1 MIIECTNCHKKF
13 NVESSLI
20 SRLGRNIQCG
30 SCNHIW
36 FYKEKENTS
45 SDPLKINPQNI
56 LNEEKNDEII
66 DEEKNDE
73 LVDEAKYK
81 ENIKSNTLN
90 FNKILSYLIVGIIS
104 FTAFIIILDTP
115 KAYSDYSKNQY
126 RILPRG
132 INENE
137 ITHDSA
143 HPANS
148 INVDMVLDKIN
159 NFL

>member
-45 SDPLKINPQNI
+45 SDTLKINPQNI
-56 LNEEKNDEII
+56 LNEEKNNKINDEEKNDEII

-81 ENIKSNTLN
+81 DNIKSNTLN

-104 FTAFIIILDTP
+104 FTAFIIILDTFKSP
-115 KAYSDYSKNQY
+115 LTNTFPGLELFLLNLLESLKDIFLFIKNLLQ
-126 RILPRG
+126 
-132 INENE
+132 
-137 ITHDSA
+137 
-143 HPANS
+143 
-148 INVDMVLDKIN
+148 
-159 NFL
+159 

>member
-73 LVDEAKYK
+73 IIDEEKNDELVDEAKYK
-81 ENIKSNTLN
+81 DNIKSNTLN

-104 FTAFIIILDTP
+104 FTAFIIILDTFKSP
-115 KAYSDYSKNQY
+115 LTNTFPGLELFLLNLLESLKDIFLFIKNLLQ
-126 RILPRG
+126 
-132 INENE
+132 
-137 ITHDSA
+137 
-143 HPANS
+143 
-148 INVDMVLDKIN
+148 
-159 NFL
+159 